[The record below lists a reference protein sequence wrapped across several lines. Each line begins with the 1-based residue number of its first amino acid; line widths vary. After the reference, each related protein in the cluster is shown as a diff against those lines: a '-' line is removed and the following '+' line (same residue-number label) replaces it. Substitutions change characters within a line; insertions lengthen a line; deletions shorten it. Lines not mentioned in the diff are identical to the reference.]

1 MKRLAPYIVL
11 LLVSA
16 IWGAHAVV
24 GASVI
29 AALSPL
35 ALATWR
41 FTLTTVLYTP
51 VLATALRRVRTL
63 SGGDWG
69 LLLAASLCSS
79 VLYPLFYYQSLT
91 TLPPVES
98 LLIVNAAPVL
108 AALFGFLLYRETL
121 SKGQVLGLV
130 VALAGVVIIASQA
143 AGRGAQSMAAISDA
157 AIGTAAFALYTVL
170 SRRLFRRLP
179 LFDVLALTALLGA
192 LMLWTVLV
200 ATRTFSAATALPALN
215 AHEWFALLFIVIFVS
230 TIAYILYGYG
240 LARLSAGVSAALTF
254 YPQVVFA
261 ALLQWIWLGRAITLI
276 TVAGGAVILAGSV
289 LMQRFA
295 R

>member
-1 MKRLAPYIVL
+1 MKRLAPYAVL

-41 FTLTTVLYTP
+41 FTLTAVLYAP
-51 VLATALRRVRTL
+51 VLIPALRRVRTL
-63 SGGDWG
+63 SRGDWG
-69 LLLAASLCSS
+69 LLLAASLCSA
-79 VLYPLFYYQSLT
+79 VLYPLFYYQSLA

-98 LLIVNAAPVL
+98 LLIINAAPVL
-108 AALFGFLLYRETL
+108 TALFGYFLYRETL
-121 SKGQVLGLV
+121 TRGQVVGLA
-130 VALAGVVIIASQA
+130 VALMGVVIISSQA
-143 AGRGAQSMAAISDA
+143 VARGDQSIAAIGDA

-170 SRRLFRRLP
+170 TRRLFRRLP
-179 LFDVLALTALLGA
+179 LFDVLAVTSLLGA
-192 LMLWTVLV
+192 VMLWVVLV
-200 ATRTFSAATALPALN
+200 VTRDFPVATALASLN
-215 AHEWFALLFIVIFVS
+215 VHEWFALLFIVIFVS

-240 LARLSAGVSAALTF
+240 LARLPAGVSAALTF
-254 YPQVVFA
+254 YPQAVFA
-261 ALLQWIWLGRAITLI
+261 ALLQWVWLGRAVTLI
-276 TVAGGAVILAGSV
+276 TVAGGAVILTGSV
-289 LMQRFA
+289 VMQRFA

>member
-1 MKRLAPYIVL
+1 MRRLAPYAVL

-16 IWGAHAVV
+16 VWGAHAVV

-41 FTLTTVLYTP
+41 FTFTAVLYAP
-51 VLATALRRVRTL
+51 VLIPALRRVRTL
-63 SGGDWG
+63 SRGDWG

-79 VLYPLFYYQSLT
+79 VLFPLFYYQSLI

-108 AALFGFLLYRETL
+108 TALFGFFLYRETL
-121 SKGQVLGLV
+121 ARGQVFGLV
-130 VALAGVVIIASQA
+130 LALAGVVVISSQA
-143 AGRGAQSMAAISDA
+143 VARGEQSMAAISDA

-170 SRRLFRRLP
+170 SRRLFKRLP
-179 LFDVLALTALLGA
+179 LFDVLAVTSLLGA
-192 LMLWTVLV
+192 IMLWVVLV
-200 ATRTFSAATALPALN
+200 ATRAYSAATALASLTL
-215 AHEWFALLFIVIFVS
+215 HEWFALLFIVIFVS
-230 TIAYILYGYG
+230 TIAYIFYGYG
-240 LARLSAGVSAALTF
+240 LARVPAGVSAALTF
-254 YPQVVFA
+254 YPQAVFA
-261 ALLQWIWLGRAITLI
+261 ALLQWIWLGRAVTLL